1 MIRFLL
7 SAALFIAMPGM
18 LHAQSVT
25 DAFRYSQRDIGTG
38 ARAIGLAGV
47 GTAGID
53 DISALQTNPAGL
65 GYYRTSEATGTL
77 AIGST
82 TTMRRTSSAMAPRRS
97 RRPQARF
104 GRKCGIRLASAD
116 GSRSS
121 VFAAAYNQT
130 ASFDRT
136 LAFSGTTDQSTIGYQ
151 FLFASEGSPFVP
163 LTVDDF
169 DEQGRPFVSSDN
181 ADPIFAAYFGGLVNL
196 FEDDQGFFLRQ
207 AAADGLAVRQQ
218 SEGRERGAMHD
229 LSFGGA
235 VEAAPGVMVGVG
247 VNLAVGSYEAE
258 RRFEEDGCRRP
269 SGCSMTTSS
278 LSTGWTGSGSR
289 RRGTTR
295 ASRPICWAS
304 AEGSACR
311 SSPKVFPSA
320 SVSPP
325 RRRPI

>member
-1 MIRFLL
+1 MIRSLL

-25 DAFRYSQRDIGTG
+25 DALRYSQRDIGTG

-47 GTAGID
+47 GTAGIG

-82 TTMRRTSSAMAPRRS
+82 SDDATYFVGDGASSFTETAGTVRLGNAGFVSRAPTVRG
-97 RRPQARF
+97 A
-104 GRKCGIRLASAD
+104 L
-116 GSRSS
+116 

-247 VNLAVGSYEAE
+247 VNLAVGS
-258 RRFEEDGCRRP
+258 
-269 SGCSMTTSS
+269 
-278 LSTGWTGSGSR
+278 
-289 RRGTTR
+289 
-295 ASRPICWAS
+295 
-304 AEGSACR
+304 
-311 SSPKVFPSA
+311 
-320 SVSPP
+320 
-325 RRRPI
+325 